1 VGHPLNFMVRDV
13 LETPRTIQAV
23 DLGSPPAHDGQIS
36 FLKILHTSVMG
47 HRETALA
54 LTRKRP
60 P

>member
-1 VGHPLNFMVRDV
+1 MVRDV